1 MMEILGKIQ
10 GALVNKWTMGGSL
23 LVVGVA
29 TLGGNLFG
37 DVLNRVWFSM
47 PLMGDVTILRLMGLL
62 TTLLAVAVLTDGKF
76 DPLDVQEEV

>member
-37 DVLNRVWFSM
+37 DVLNRVLFSVWGF
-47 PLMGDVTILRLMGLL
+47 GDVTILRVMGFL
-62 TTLLAVAVLTDGKF
+62 TTLLALAVLTDGKF

>member
-1 MMEILGKIQ
+1 
-10 GALVNKWTMGGSL
+10 MGGSL

-29 TLGGNLFG
+29 TLGGNYFG
-37 DVLNRVWFSM
+37 DVLNRVWFSI

>member
-1 MMEILGKIQ
+1 MEILGKIQ

-37 DVLNRVWFSM
+37 DVLNRVLFSVWGFVWF
-47 PLMGDVTILRLMGLL
+47 
-62 TTLLAVAVLTDGKF
+62 LA
-76 DPLDVQEEV
+76 